1 MLRAY
6 KTEINPTQEQIQI
19 IHKTIGVCR
28 FIYNFY
34 LAHNKEVYAK
44 EKKFVSGMDFSK
56 WLNNDFIPNN
66 PEYNWIKEVGSKAVK
81 QSIMNGEKAFKKF
94 FKGQTKFP
102 RFKKKNKQDIKA
114 YFPKNN
120 KTDWTV

>member
-1 MLRAY
+1 MKLLRAY

-44 EKKFVSGMDFSK
+44 EKKFVSSYY
-56 WLNNDFIPNN
+56 
-66 PEYNWIKEVGSKAVK
+66 EH
-81 QSIMNGEKAFKKF
+81 
-94 FKGQTKFP
+94 
-102 RFKKKNKQDIKA
+102 
-114 YFPKNN
+114 YF
-120 KTDWTV
+120 